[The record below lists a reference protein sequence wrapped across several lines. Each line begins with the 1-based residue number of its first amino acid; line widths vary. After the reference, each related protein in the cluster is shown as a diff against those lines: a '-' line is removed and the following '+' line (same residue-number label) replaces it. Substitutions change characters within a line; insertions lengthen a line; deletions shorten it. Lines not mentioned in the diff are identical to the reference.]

1 MRMQPRRDIVT
12 EPELAKELRIS
23 VRALINYRNQR
34 LIPHIRLGR
43 SVRYDRAAVEKALAK
58 LTITEIA

>member
-1 MRMQPRRDIVT
+1 MRMQPRDIVT
-12 EPELAKELRIS
+12 ERELAKELRVS

-43 SVRYDRAAVEKALAK
+43 SVRYDRAAVQAALAK
-58 LTITEIA
+58 LTVTELA